1 MFYKVMKNLID
12 SKKRLLISTAFLL
25 AVLSI
30 VSSCSKSTAY
40 DTTTPTPPGSKGGPG
55 TNEVWIQGMAF
66 TPSTITVAAGTTI
79 KWTNKDG
86 VNHTVTSDTGVFDS
100 GSMGDGATFTFT
112 FSTSG
117 SFPYHC
123 SVHPGMKATVVVN

>member
-1 MFYKVMKNLID
+1 MERLIG
-12 SKKRLLISTAFLL
+12 SKMRLVISTAFLL
-25 AVLSI
+25 AILSI

-40 DTTTPTPPGSKGGPG
+40 DTTTPTTPGPKGGPG

-86 VNHTVTSDTGVFDS
+86 VAHTVTNDSGSTEIFDS
-100 GSMGDGATFTFT
+100 GSMADGAAFSHTFN
-112 FSTSG
+112 TSG
-117 SFPYHC
+117 SFSYHC
-123 SVHPGMKATVVVN
+123 AFHMAMKATVVVN